1 MKRGLGKLPTRKR
14 TWAAAIV
21 TLTLASGLLVFMLRP
36 GAAKLTT
43 QSLSIATAKKGEFL
57 VIISCRGELVAGKSM
72 QITAPVNVPNLQI
85 VWMVDPGSAVKPG
98 DPLIRF
104 DDSGAKQQ
112 LQDRIAILKQV
123 QASLDQ
129 AIAAERIT
137 IEQDKLDEY
146 ILGQVVERSKLEA
159 SKSEIVSAIQAES
172 NQIDLRIAGER
183 LKVEAAAIA
192 LHAASSKSRIASLTS
207 QRDKAKD
214 EVEVV
219 RQRIGKMEVR
229 SPATG
234 IVSFMINSSQGS
246 MNAKPFKVGDNVWP
260 GSAIAEIPN
269 LATLRL
275 KGKTEEIDRGRMHVG
290 QDVRILLDPFPEKP
304 FRGKLE
310 LISPLTEQSFEW
322 PASRNF
328 RAYASLGQEDT
339 RLRPAMNGRMDVI
352 VDRIQNAISVPAK
365 AVFARDGRPVV
376 LVPDNGGLKPVKVEV
391 VARNPDEVAI
401 RGITEGTEVALVE
414 SLSEKK
420 KQ

>member
-1 MKRGLGKLPTRKR
+1 MKRGLGKLPTKKR
-14 TWAAAIV
+14 TWAAAII
-21 TLTLASGLLVFMLRP
+21 TLMLASGLLVFMLRP

-43 QSLSIATAKKGEFL
+43 QSLPIATAKKGEFL

-85 VWMVDPGSAVKPG
+85 VWMVEPGKAVRPG

-146 ILGQVVERSKLEA
+146 TLGQVVERSKLEA
-159 SKSEIVSAIQAES
+159 SKSEIVSAILAES
-172 NQIDLRIAGER
+172 NQIDLRIAKER
-183 LKVEAAAIA
+183 LKVEAAAIE

-219 RQRIGKMEVR
+219 RQRIEKMEVR

-234 IVSFMINSSQGS
+234 IVSFMINGSQGS

-260 GSAIAEIPN
+260 GSAIAEIPD

-275 KGKTEEIDRGRMHVG
+275 KGKTEEIDRGRMRIG

-310 LISPLTEQSFEW
+310 LISPLTEQSFDW

-328 RAYASLGQEDT
+328 RAYASLGQEDL
-339 RLRPAMNGRMDVI
+339 RLRPAR
-352 VDRIQNAISVPAK
+352 RC
-365 AVFARDGRPVV
+365 
-376 LVPDNGGLKPVKVEV
+376 
-391 VARNPDEVAI
+391 
-401 RGITEGTEVALVE
+401 
-414 SLSEKK
+414 
-420 KQ
+420 

>member
-1 MKRGLGKLPTRKR
+1 MKRSLGHLPTRKR
-14 TWAAAIV
+14 TWAAAII
-21 TLTLASGLLVFMLRP
+21 TLSLASGLLIFMLRP

-43 QSLSIATAKKGEFL
+43 QSLPLATAKKGEFL
-57 VIISCRGELVAGKSM
+57 VIIACRGELVAEKSK

-85 VWMVDPGSAVKPG
+85 VWMVEPGNSVKPG
-98 DPLIRF
+98 DPVVRF
-104 DDSGAKQQ
+104 DTSGAQQQ
-112 LQDRIAILKQV
+112 LQDRIAILKQI
-123 QASLDQ
+123 QAALDQ
-129 AIAAERIT
+129 SIAAERIT
-137 IEQDKLDEY
+137 IEQDKLDQYTLE
-146 ILGQVVERSKLEA
+146 QVVARARLEA
-159 SKSEIVSAIQAES
+159 SKGEVVSAIQAES
-172 NQIDLRIAGER
+172 NMIDLRIALER

-219 RQRIGKMEVR
+219 RQRIEKMEVR

-234 IVSFMINSSQGS
+234 IVSFMINNSQGS
-246 MNAKPFKVGDNVWP
+246 LNAKPFKVGDNVWP
-260 GSAIAEIPN
+260 GSAIAEIPD

-275 KGKTEEIDRGRMHVG
+275 KGKTEEIDRGRMKVG

-310 LISPLTEQSFEW
+310 LISPLTEQSFDW

-328 RAYASLGQEDT
+328 RAYASLGQEDA

-376 LVPDNGGLKPVKVEV
+376 LVPGKDGLKPVKVDV
-391 VARNPDEVAI
+391 IARNPDEVAI
-401 RGITEGTEVALVE
+401 KGIEAGTEVALVE